1 MPGNF
6 PSAVNSDMTMRA
18 GGPKLLCGIAAAVAV
33 IYGSCADSG
42 RTAAAQEAGPNGAVA
57 VEVITPTAR
66 TVSRQIEL
74 PASIEAYRQSTIYSR
89 VNGYLGSIAVDIG
102 DRVSEGQ
109 LLAKIDVPEL
119 VDEYRELE
127 AKLAANRAQRQG
139 ANADLERARAESSLQ
154 EVTFRRVETVRNQE
168 PEVMPQQSVDEARA
182 KHESARAAVRAAE
195 SKIEQID
202 KDHQAVEASLQRLQT
217 LIDFAEVHTPFAG
230 VVTERFVDPGVL
242 LQTGTSSR
250 EVQRIVTVADMDRVR
265 IFLDVP
271 ESAVPH
277 VQVGNPVSLTV
288 DAMPGRKFKGEVTRF
303 ARVLDPATRTMKT
316 EIVMPNPDWALRPG
330 MFGRAVLSLDES
342 SGTIS
347 IPAEALRV
355 DGDSVFVYSVV
366 DGRVKRVDVETKV
379 GDGVLAEITSGLA
392 GNESIVVATKGS
404 IADGSL
410 VNAVADGTE

>member
-1 MPGNF
+1 
-6 PSAVNSDMTMRA
+6 MRA
-18 GGPKLLCGIAAAVAV
+18 GGPKLLCGIAAAFAV

-42 RTAAAQEAGPNGAVA
+42 RTAAAQEADPNGAVA

-74 PASIEAYRQSTIYSR
+74 PASIEAYQQSTIYSR

-102 DRVSEGQ
+102 DRVSAGQ

-139 ANADLERARAESSLQ
+139 AKAELESARAESGLQ
-154 EVTFRRVETVRNQE
+154 EVTFRRVESVRNQE
-168 PEVMPQQSVDEARA
+168 PEVMPQQAVDEARA

-202 KDHQAVEASLQRLQT
+202 KDHQAVEASLKRLQT
-217 LIDFAEVHTPFAG
+217 LIDFAEVRAPFAG
-230 VVTERFVDPGVL
+230 VVTERFVDPGLL
-242 LQTGTSSR
+242 LQAGTSSR

-316 EIVMPNPDWALRPG
+316 ESVMPNPDWALRPG

-342 SGTIS
+342 SGTVS

-392 GNESIVVATKGS
+392 GNESIVVATNGS

-410 VNAVADGTE
+410 VNAVAGGTE

>member
-1 MPGNF
+1 M
-6 PSAVNSDMTMRA
+6 
-18 GGPKLLCGIAAAVAV
+18 LCGIAAAVAV

-42 RTAAAQEAGPNGAVA
+42 RTATAQEADPNGAVA

-74 PASIEAYRQSTIYSR
+74 PASIEAYQQSTIYSR

-139 ANADLERARAESSLQ
+139 ANAELERARTASGLH
-154 EVTFRRVETVRNQE
+154 EVTFRRVDSVRKQE

-182 KHESARAAVRAAE
+182 KHESARAAVRMAE

-217 LIDFAEVHTPFAG
+217 LIDFAEVRTPFAG
-230 VVTERFVDPGVL
+230 AVTERFVDPGVL

-303 ARVLDPATRTMKT
+303 ARVLDPTTRTMKT
-316 EIVMPNPDWALRPG
+316 ESVMPNPDWALRPG

-342 SGTIS
+342 SGTVS

-379 GDGVLAEITSGLA
+379 RDGVLAEITRGLA

-410 VNAVADGTE
+410 VNAVAGGTE